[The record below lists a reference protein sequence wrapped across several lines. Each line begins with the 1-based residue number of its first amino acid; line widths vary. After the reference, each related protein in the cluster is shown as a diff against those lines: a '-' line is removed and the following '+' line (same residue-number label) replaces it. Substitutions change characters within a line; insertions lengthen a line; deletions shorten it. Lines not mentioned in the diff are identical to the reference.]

1 MNETEPD
8 EVWLP
13 TTEQLVMASERAIL
27 AALDANLLLAART
40 LQAEHASGLSDG
52 ISDEPSPPHLALTQS
67 ILILAASLRQ
77 LIASYELAVE
87 HLLGDG

>member
-1 MNETEPD
+1 MTETKSD

-27 AALDANLLLAART
+27 AALDVNLLLAART
-40 LQAEHASGLSDG
+40 LQAEHASQLSCE
-52 ISDEPSPPHLALTQS
+52 SFDEPSPPHLAMAQS
-67 ILILAASLRQ
+67 ILIMAASLRE